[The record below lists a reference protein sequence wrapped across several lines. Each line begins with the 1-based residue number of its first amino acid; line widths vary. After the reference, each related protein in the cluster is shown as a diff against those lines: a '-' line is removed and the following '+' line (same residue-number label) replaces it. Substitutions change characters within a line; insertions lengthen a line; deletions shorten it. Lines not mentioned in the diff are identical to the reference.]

1 MESFL
6 QRCQAELDD
15 LTRIANDIRQKYEY
29 QRKQLQQF
37 KEELDKISE
46 LKRST
51 QTLAS
56 SSMFFPRH
64 LTIFYCHCFIS

>member
-6 QRCQAELDD
+6 QRCQTELDD

-37 KEELDKISE
+37 KEELEKISE

-56 SSMFFPRH
+56 AS
-64 LTIFYCHCFIS
+64 LL